1 MSSEILLNTIR
12 NVVAIDRA
20 TFACTTG
27 LQLGQSV
34 YFSDPAANRIL
45 KLTGFSRPESD
56 GRWTDGT
63 QATIDLKLAPE
74 SFETGRLRLHIMPF
88 VTEDRGQTLR
98 LRCGEGPEQVVE
110 FSPGTLAW
118 RMVNLS
124 LAGARADTLV
134 RIQIDLAHMFVPS
147 KVGTGPDP
155 RPLGVMIR
163 AIEVVSNAAAED
175 LVRLAAGDSI
185 SLSSPDAEGMVRLA
199 GFNGPDPNGRWT
211 DSTLATIDLK
221 LAPESV
227 EMGRLRLHLMP
238 FVTED
243 KGQTL
248 RLRCGE
254 GPEQVVEFSPGTLAW
269 RIVDLPLAGVQA
281 DGHAQIQL
289 VVGQT
294 FVPLKLGM
302 SPDPRALGVMVQK
315 IELLSD
321 AEPDRVYEQVGEQP
335 RELPAQSTLDAEN
348 LAPIAVGSS
357 ISLASPD
364 AGRIIRLTGFG
375 GLEPDGQWTVGN
387 AATIALRLATHP
399 GKGHLRLYF
408 TPFVT
413 PHAGQSIRVK
423 CGDGKELTRSYPPGL
438 RRETIL
444 DLPLSRTTSN
454 GEISISIT
462 IDAPN
467 SPASVGLG
475 ADERQLGIQLHRV
488 EFVTGFSRSISF
500 ARWALRPFIRPV
512 RAFLT
517 RPLVERLTQLDK
529 QMRERDAVS
538 ERMFTDQTNAL
549 RTELARVTDEGVA
562 KQGTK
567 LAEWARLIN
576 DGLVKQGAQVDV
588 VAEWAR
594 LINDGLVKQ
603 GAQVDVVL

>member
-1 MSSEILLNTIR
+1 
-12 NVVAIDRA
+12 
-20 TFACTTG
+20 
-27 LQLGQSV
+27 
-34 YFSDPAANRIL
+34 
-45 KLTGFSRPESD
+45 
-56 GRWTDGT
+56 
-63 QATIDLKLAPE
+63 
-74 SFETGRLRLHIMPF
+74 
-88 VTEDRGQTLR
+88 
-98 LRCGEGPEQVVE
+98 
-110 FSPGTLAW
+110 
-118 RMVNLS
+118 
-124 LAGARADTLV
+124 
-134 RIQIDLAHMFVPS
+134 
-147 KVGTGPDP
+147 
-155 RPLGVMIR
+155 
-163 AIEVVSNAAAED
+163 
-175 LVRLAAGDSI
+175 
-185 SLSSPDAEGMVRLA
+185 
-199 GFNGPDPNGRWT
+199 
-211 DSTLATIDLK
+211 
-221 LAPESV
+221 
-227 EMGRLRLHLMP
+227 
-238 FVTED
+238 
-243 KGQTL
+243 
-248 RLRCGE
+248 
-254 GPEQVVEFSPGTLAW
+254 
-269 RIVDLPLAGVQA
+269 
-281 DGHAQIQL
+281 
-289 VVGQT
+289 
-294 FVPLKLGM
+294 
-302 SPDPRALGVMVQK
+302 MVQK

-475 ADERQLGIQLHRV
+475 ADERLLGIQLHRV

-576 DGLVKQGAQVDV
+576 EGFVKQGAQVDV

-603 GAQVDVVL
+603 GAQVDVVLRAIEDLPSRSEFVSAVTRLVSLEQTAVRLEQLISALHQKLDIVANRFFFPVDDDTVLVRCFVDYLYCSRKDHAVLANINDGGGFEPGLRRLLERLLEPGMVFLDVGAHLGLHTLAAARRIGKTGRVFCFEPTPVTYELLCRTLRLNGLDDRVTARCAAAGRENTIQPLHVITILRPNSLFPLPNSE